1 MLMIA
6 GLQSKLACERWTAR
20 VRFRFKF
27 VLACVVLL
35 CAATYGQVSDNRIL
49 TLDRIFASS
58 EFRSETFGPARWL
71 DDGSA
76 YTTLEPSTT
85 NREARDI
92 VRYEAANG
100 TRSVLIA
107 AASLIPPG
115 ADKALVID
123 DYAWSRDGRK
133 LLVFTNT
140 KPVWRQNTR
149 GDYWV
154 FEIASKKLFQIGK
167 NAAPSTL
174 MFAKFSPDATRVGY
188 VRENNLYVEDLVT
201 GKITRLTADGS
212 KRIINGTFDWVYE
225 EELDLRDG
233 WRWSPDGRSIAYW
246 QMDTEGVP
254 DFYMINNTD
263 SLYPKIITIQYPV
276 AGETNSAARVGVVS
290 ATGGITRWLQVPG
303 DPRNHY
309 IARMN
314 WAGNSDE
321 IILLQLN
328 RRQNAL
334 NVIIGNARSGQVRS
348 ILNEKDDA
356 WVDVDVDDIRWLGD
370 GRRFLWLSERDGW
383 RHVYVASRTG
393 GEPLLI
399 TKDASDV
406 ISIEGVDEKTGWL
419 YYIASPENATQ
430 RYLYRTSLS
439 GSGATER
446 VTPAAEVGSHSY
458 SIAPNAAWAFHTYS
472 TIGSPPTVDLV
483 HLPDHRVE
491 RALAANSATIAK
503 VKELD
508 VTPPE
513 FVKADIG
520 DGITLDGWV
529 IKPPHLDSTKRYPV
543 LIYVYGEPASQ
554 TVMDRWGSTRYLWHQ
569 LLAQHGYVVM
579 SFDNRGTP
587 APKGRAWRK
596 VVYRKIGVLAAEEQ
610 AAAARVAQTWSFV
623 DPKRIAIWGWSGGG
637 SMTLNQMFRYP
648 DIYQV
653 GISVAPVTD
662 QHFYDTIYQERYMGL
677 PQDNEADYRR
687 GSPVTH
693 AANLAGK
700 LLIVHGS
707 GDDNVHYK
715 GTEVLANVLIANKK
729 QFTMMEYPN
738 RRHGISEGPG
748 TQRHLFELLTR
759 YLETN
764 MPAGER

>member
-1 MLMIA
+1 M
-6 GLQSKLACERWTAR
+6 K
-20 VRFRFKF
+20 FKPTSLVAF
-27 VLACVVLL
+27 AWLVLL
-35 CAATYGQVSDNRIL
+35 VATAYGQSADKRIL
-49 TLDRIFASS
+49 TLDRIFSSS

-76 YTTLEPSTT
+76 YTTLEPSSD
-85 NREARDI
+85 NRETRDI
-92 VRYEAANG
+92 IRYETATGA
-100 TRSVLIA
+100 RSVLIA
-107 AASLIPPG
+107 AASLRPG
-115 ADKALVID
+115 DASAPLVID
-123 DYAWSRDGRK
+123 DYAWSKDGRK
-133 LLVFTNT
+133 LLIFTNT
-140 KPVWRQNTR
+140 KQVWRQNTR

-154 FEIASKKLFQIGK
+154 FDIAAKKLSQIGK
-167 NAAPSTL
+167 NAGAATL
-174 MFAKFSPDATRVGY
+174 MFAKFSPDGTRVGY
-188 VRENNLYVEDLVT
+188 VRENNLYVEDLAT
-201 GKITRLTADGS
+201 GRTTRLTGDGS
-212 KRIINGTFDWVYE
+212 KQIINGTFDWVYE

-246 QMDTEGVP
+246 QLDTDGVP
-254 DFYMINNTD
+254 DYYLINDTD
-263 SLYPKIITIQYPV
+263 SLYPKITTIQYPV
-276 AGETNSAARVGVVS
+276 AGQTNSAGRVGVVS
-290 ATGGITRWLQVPG
+290 ADGGPTRWLQVPG
-303 DPRNHY
+303 DPRNNY

-314 WAGNSDE
+314 WAGNSEE

-334 NVIIGNARSGQVRS
+334 NVSLGTARTGQVRT

-356 WVDVDVDDIRWLGD
+356 WVDIDVEDIPWLSD
-370 GRRFLWLSERDGW
+370 GKRFLWLSERDGW
-383 RHVYVASRTG
+383 RHVYVANRTG
-393 GEPLLI
+393 GDPALI
-399 TKDASDV
+399 TRGAFDV

-419 YYIASPENATQ
+419 YYVASPDNATQ
-430 RYLYRTSLS
+430 RYLYRTKLS
-439 GSGATER
+439 GSGEPER
-446 VTPAAEVGSHSY
+446 VSPAALAGSHSY
-458 SIAPNAAWAFHTYS
+458 SIAPNASWAFHTYS
-472 TIGSPPTVDLV
+472 TISEPPVVELV
-483 HLPDHRVE
+483 HLPDHQVV
-491 RALAANSATIAK
+491 RALAANSATIAR

-508 VTPPE
+508 VAPPE
-513 FVKADIG
+513 FIKADIG
-520 DGITLDGWV
+520 GGVTLDGWM
-529 IKPPHLDSTKRYPV
+529 IKPPHFDSSKRYPV

-554 TVMDRWGSTRYLWHQ
+554 TVTDRWGSTRYLWHQ
-569 LLAQHGYVVM
+569 MLAQHGYLVM

-610 AAAARVAQTWSFV
+610 AAAARVVQSWSFV

-653 GISVAPVTD
+653 GMSVAPVTD

-677 PQDNEADYRR
+677 PQDNEADYRA

-693 AANLAGK
+693 AAGLAGK

-715 GTEVLANVLIANKK
+715 GTEVLVNALIANKK

-738 RRHGISEGPG
+738 RRHDISQGQG
-748 TQRHLFELLTR
+748 TTRHLFELLTR

-764 MPAGER
+764 MPATATR

>member
-1 MLMIA
+1 MLIV
-6 GLQSKLACERWTAR
+6 STAYSQ
-20 VRFRFKF
+20 
-27 VLACVVLL
+27 A
-35 CAATYGQVSDNRIL
+35 SDKRIL
-49 TLDRIFASS
+49 TLDRIFSSS

-71 DDGSA
+71 DGGSA
-76 YTTLEPSTT
+76 YTTLEASPT
-85 NREARDI
+85 NQEARDI
-92 VRYEAANG
+92 IRYETASGA
-100 TRSVLIA
+100 RSVLIS
-107 AASLIPPG
+107 AASLIPRG
-115 ADKALVID
+115 ASAPLVID
-123 DYAWSRDGRK
+123 DYAWSNDGRK

-140 KPVWRQNTR
+140 KQVWRQNTR

-154 FEIASKKLFQIGK
+154 FDIAAKKLSQVGK
-167 NAAPSTL
+167 NAGASTL
-174 MFAKFSPDATRVGY
+174 MFAKFSPDGTRVGY
-188 VRENNLYVEDLVT
+188 VRENNLYVEELATGRVT
-201 GKITRLTADGS
+201 QLTRDGS

-246 QMDTEGVP
+246 QLDTEGVP
-254 DFYMINNTD
+254 DYYLINNTD

-276 AGETNSAARVGVVS
+276 AGETNSAGRVGVVS
-290 ATGGITRWLQVPG
+290 AAGGITRWLQVPG
-303 DPRNHY
+303 DPRNNY

-334 NVIIGNARSGQVRS
+334 NVSLGSARTGQVRT

-356 WVDVDVDDIRWLGD
+356 WVDIDVDDIPWLSD

-383 RHVYVASRTG
+383 RHVYVATRTG
-393 GEPLLI
+393 GDPVLI
-399 TKDASDV
+399 TRGSFDV
-406 ISIEGVDEKTGWL
+406 ISIEGVDEKAGWL
-419 YYIASPENATQ
+419 YYIASPDNATQ
-430 RYLYRTSLS
+430 RYLYRTKLS
-439 GSGATER
+439 GNGEMER
-446 VTPAAEVGSHSY
+446 VSPAAQAGSHSY
-458 SIAPNAAWAFHTYS
+458 SVAPNTSWAFHTYS
-472 TIGSPPTVDLV
+472 SISSPPVVELV
-483 HLPDHRVE
+483 RLPDHQVVRT
-491 RALAANSATIAK
+491 LAANSATIAR
-503 VKELD
+503 VKELE
-508 VTPPE
+508 VTAPE
-513 FVKADIG
+513 FIKADIG
-520 DGITLDGWV
+520 GGVTLDGWI
-529 IKPPHLDSTKRYPV
+529 IKPPHFDSSKRYPV

-554 TVMDRWGSTRYLWHQ
+554 TVVDRWSSTRYLWHQ
-569 LLAQHGYVVM
+569 MLAQHGYLVM

-596 VVYRKIGVLAAEEQ
+596 VVYRKIGVLAAQEQ
-610 AAAARVAQTWSFV
+610 AAAARVVRSWTFV

-648 DIYQV
+648 DIYQL
-653 GISVAPVTD
+653 GMSVAPVTD

-677 PQDNEADYRR
+677 PQDNEADYRA

-693 AANLAGK
+693 AAGLAGK

-715 GTEVLANVLIANKK
+715 GTEVLVNALIANKK

-738 RRHGISEGPG
+738 RRHDISQGQG
-748 TQRHLFELLTR
+748 TTRHLFELLTN

-764 MPAGER
+764 LPPGPANR